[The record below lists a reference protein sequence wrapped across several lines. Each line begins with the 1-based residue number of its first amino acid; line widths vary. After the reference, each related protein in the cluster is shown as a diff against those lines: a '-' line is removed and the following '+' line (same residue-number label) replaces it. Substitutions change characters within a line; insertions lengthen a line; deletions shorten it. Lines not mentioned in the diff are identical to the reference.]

1 MATVYIAPT
10 AQGSAD
16 GTSAANAYAYTSI
29 ATAET
34 DATSGGTI
42 VFVDGTYTLT
52 NHLNLASAI
61 TYGVTYQP
69 QTVGGV
75 TISGPYGVRV
85 GNTSLVGGIII
96 NDLIFNIGSSSQLAG
111 YQFRFINDTGGSTTM
126 NRCKGSIDRLGGGI
140 SSNCF
145 GDNVTHNTSGEK
157 LDLYMNEC
165 AFTINMSAVTSDS
178 ESGIIGGGSNFDGTA
193 KPKNF
198 TITHCAF
205 VSNATGK
212 MAFANYNNNNSKSV
226 GAVVVKNTILSHE
239 GTASRLIIG
248 NTVTATT
255 SFINSDLYSGYI
267 TTGVGTLTDNIDA
280 DPQFVDPT
288 NGDYRLRPS
297 SPCISAGTAS

>member
-16 GTSAANAYAYTSI
+16 GTSAANAYAFTSV

-34 DATSGGTI
+34 DAGSGGTI
-42 VFVDGTYTLT
+42 IFVDGTYTLT

-75 TISGPYGVRV
+75 TISGPFGVRI
-85 GNTSLVGGIII
+85 GNTSMAGAITL
-96 NDLIFNIGSSSQLAG
+96 NDLTFNIGSLSQQAG

-126 NRCKGSIDRLGGGI
+126 NRCKGSVDRLGGGI
-140 SSNCF
+140 SANCF
-145 GDNVTHNTSGEK
+145 GDNVAHGQAGEK
-157 LDLYMNEC
+157 LDLFMNEC
-165 AFTINMSAVTSDS
+165 AFEINMGSVTNDY
-178 ESGIIGGGSNFDGTA
+178 ESGIIGGGASLDGTS

-198 TITHCAF
+198 TITHCTF

-212 MAFANYNNNNSKSV
+212 MAFANYNNNSSKSV
-226 GAVVVKNTILSHE
+226 GTVVVKNTILSHE
-239 GTASRLIIG
+239 GTASALITG
-248 NTVTATT
+248 NTTGTT
-255 SFINSDLYSGYI
+255 LSFINSDLYSGYT

-280 DPQFVDPT
+280 DPQFVDAP

-297 SPCISAGTAS
+297 SPCINAGTAS

>member
-10 AQGSAD
+10 AQGLGD

-42 VFVDGTYTLT
+42 VFVDGTYTLA

-75 TISGPYGVRV
+75 TISGSYGVRV

-96 NDLIFNIGSSSQLAG
+96 NDLIFNIGSSSQLAA
-111 YQFRFINDTGGSTTM
+111 YQFRFINGTGGSTTM
-126 NRCKGSIDRLGGGI
+126 NRCKGSVDRLGGGI

-145 GDNVTHNTSGEK
+145 GDNVAHGQAGEK
-157 LDLYMNEC
+157 FDLFMNEC
-165 AFTINMSAVTSDS
+165 AFSINMDS
-178 ESGIIGGGSNFDGTA
+178 VANDYQSGIIGGGSDSDGTS

-198 TITHCAF
+198 TITNCTF

-212 MAFANYNNNNSKSV
+212 MAFANYNNNGSKSV
-226 GAVVVKNTILSHE
+226 GTVVVKNTLLSHE
-239 GTASRLIIG
+239 GTASSLITG
-248 NTVTATT
+248 NTTSTT
-255 SFINSDLYSGYI
+255 LSFINSDLYSGYI
-267 TTGVGTLTDNIDA
+267 TTGVGTLTNNIDTN
-280 DPQFVDPT
+280 PLFVDSA
-288 NGDYRLRPS
+288 NGDFRLRPT
-297 SPCISAGTAS
+297 SPCINAGTSS

>member
-52 NHLNLASAI
+52 NHLNLASVI

-126 NRCKGSIDRLGGGI
+126 NRCKGSVDRLGGGI

-145 GDNVTHNTSGEK
+145 GDNVTHGQAGEK
-157 LDLYMNEC
+157 FDLFMNEC
-165 AFTINMSAVTSDS
+165 AFSINMGSVTSDYQ
-178 ESGIIGGGSNFDGTA
+178 SGIIGGGSDSDGTS

-198 TITHCAF
+198 TITHCTF

-212 MAFANYNNNNSKSV
+212 MAFANYNNNSSKSV
-226 GAVVVKNTILSHE
+226 GTVVVKNTILSHE
-239 GTASRLIIG
+239 GTASALITG
-248 NTVTATT
+248 NTTSTT
-255 SFINSDLYSGYI
+255 LSFINSDLYSGYT

-288 NGDYRLRPS
+288 TGDYRLRPT
-297 SPCISAGTAS
+297 SPCIGAATSS